1 MIKVFITGKGYT
13 VEHNGNVIV
22 KCNESLVPFK
32 ELLQHLGF
40 DLSTN
45 KVEIYDGEGENASKY
60 ETTNMSS
67 IDNIDNIDDVIASMN
82 ATFVSP
88 NLGKYR
94 ETFEDNNSTNIV
106 TEKPAYV
113 EEQHAANHT
122 PKNRPVGSVDCPE
135 EGNLIYVDGI
145 QGVLSNITGG
155 IGTVMTIY
163 LSNDSIVVDNDDRE
177 DWDEDEDYDDNY
189 STEEENNILVELEEV
204 PGHYFS
210 WSLLRSQQSVLEN
223 KYGYKPVCKI

>member
-13 VEHNGNVIV
+13 IEHDGNVIV
-22 KCNESLVPFK
+22 KCNEALVPFK

-45 KVEIYDGEGENASKY
+45 KVEIYDGENVIMS
-60 ETTNMSS
+60 ETSNVSS
-67 IDNIDNIDDVIASMN
+67 PDNIDDVIASMN
-82 ATFVSP
+82 ATFISP

-94 ETFEDNNSTNIV
+94 ETFEDINSTNTV

-113 EEQHAANHT
+113 EEQNAANHT

-189 STEEENNILVELEEV
+189 SIEEENNILVELEEV